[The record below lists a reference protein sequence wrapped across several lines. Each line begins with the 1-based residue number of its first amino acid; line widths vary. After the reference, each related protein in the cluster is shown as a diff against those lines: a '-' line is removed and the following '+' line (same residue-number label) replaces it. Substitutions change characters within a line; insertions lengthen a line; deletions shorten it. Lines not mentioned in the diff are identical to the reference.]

1 MPKTIQ
7 NTFCKEFA
15 AATPRKAPCEKSWQ
29 KVKQKSLKCHLQER
43 MKNETNNN
51 NKPSPTI
58 LLKIKMNNHQKNLK
72 TYLKQ
77 IDFITEPQFKS
88 EVFLVKSHKRKF

>member
-1 MPKTIQ
+1 
-7 NTFCKEFA
+7 
-15 AATPRKAPCEKSWQ
+15 
-29 KVKQKSLKCHLQER
+29 